1 MRPVP
6 NHTTSSDAHDRDQVA
21 QVSTVIAVLVF
32 IALCAAYI
40 TCGGQCRGNRRVVAY

>member
-1 MRPVP
+1 MRPAP
-6 NHTTSSDAHDRDQVA
+6 NHTTSTDAHGRDQVA

-40 TCGGQCRGNRRVVAY
+40 TCGGRCRGNRRVVGY